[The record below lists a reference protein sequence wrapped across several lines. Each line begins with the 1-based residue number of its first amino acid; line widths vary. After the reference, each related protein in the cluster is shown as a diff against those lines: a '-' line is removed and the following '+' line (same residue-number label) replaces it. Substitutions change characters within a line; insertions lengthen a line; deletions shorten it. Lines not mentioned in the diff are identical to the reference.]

1 MRYTVPAIRGKK
13 AMDFGTAIRT
23 CFQKYAVFSGRARR
37 SEYWYFF
44 LFGVLVNIATSI
56 VETVINAA
64 TSQQV
69 PIGGLVSLALFL
81 PQLAVNVRR
90 IHDTDRSGWLVGGF
104 YLYCVA
110 ALAACLPFI
119 EMFRTGAIAPI
130 WLFCGLAA
138 LIGPYAIF
146 LFVLTVL
153 PGTHGANRYGPDPT
167 APVADVF

>member
-1 MRYTVPAIRGKK
+1 
-13 AMDFGTAIRT
+13 MDFGTAIRT

-56 VETVINAA
+56 VEAVINAA
-64 TSQQV
+64 TNQQV

-110 ALAACLPFI
+110 ALIACVPF
-119 EMFRTGAIAPI
+119 FYGLTGPI
-130 WLFCGLAA
+130 SHLDTPGIIVVAVAGLGAV
-138 LIGPYAIF
+138 GYGIF

-153 PGTHGANRYGPDPT
+153 PGTSGTNRYGPDPT

>member
-1 MRYTVPAIRGKK
+1 T
-13 AMDFGTAIRT
+13 
-23 CFQKYAVFSGRARR
+23 
-37 SEYWYFF
+37 
-44 LFGVLVNIATSI
+44 I
-56 VETVINAA
+56 VETVIKAA
-64 TSQQV
+64 TDLQV

-110 ALAACLPFI
+110 ALIACVPFFYGL
-119 EMFRTGAIAPI
+119 MGTASHLDTTGFTVIAV
-130 WLFCGLAA
+130 AA
-138 LIGPYAIF
+138 LGAFGYGVF

-153 PGTHGANRYGPDPT
+153 PGTAGTNRYGPDPV